1 MVAAREQPEPGCG
14 AKLILPGLV
23 GWTVV
28 EMTVAVAV
36 ATGLREDDTMRA
48 VRFHGAKDIRVED
61 VAEPSGQ
68 LAPDD
73 VLIAPAVTGICG
85 TDLHEY
91 IAGPIVTPKEPHVFT
106 GASNP
111 QILGHEFSARVLAV
125 GGAVSHV
132 KAGDRISIQPLLS
145 PRNDYYGKRGLYHLS
160 PKMGCV
166 GLSWA
171 WGGMAE
177 KAVVKDY
184 NAQPVPD
191 GITDDQAA
199 MIEPAAVA
207 LYGVDR
213 GGITAGSTVLV
224 SGAGPIGA
232 LTILAAKAAGA
243 STIIVSE
250 PNPNRRR
257 IIAEIAPYA
266 HIVDPRD
273 GTLAQVVGD
282 LTEEGVGVDVA
293 LECVGLEAS
302 LNACVQAVR
311 RQGKVVQV
319 GLHMKPASID
329 AMLWALKDITVE
341 ATWCYPTQIWPRIA
355 RMIAAGTFPVEKVI
369 TARIDAA
376 DVVAKG
382 FEALL
387 DPAGQHLKILVTT

>member
-1 MVAAREQPEPGCG
+1 MEHPPKRIDRQVSSQSGDLGFGSLAADVSIPSFGRKDI
-14 AKLILPGLV
+14 KLK
-23 GWTVV
+23 
-28 EMTVAVAV
+28 
-36 ATGLREDDTMRA
+36 A

-61 VAEPSGQ
+61 VEEPSGT

-73 VLIAPAVTGICG
+73 VLIAPIVTGICG

-91 IAGPIVTPKEPHVFT
+91 IAGPIVTPSEPHIYT
-106 GASNP
+106 GATNP
-111 QILGHEFSARVLAV
+111 QILGHEFSAKVLAV
-125 GGAVSHV
+125 GHDVSDV
-132 KAGDRISIQPLLS
+132 AAGDRISVQPLVA

-160 PKMGCV
+160 PQLGCV

-171 WGGMAE
+171 WGGMGE
-177 KAVVKDY
+177 KAVIKEY
-184 NAQPVPD
+184 NAQPVPE
-191 GITDDQAA
+191 GITDEQAA

-213 GGITAGSTVLV
+213 GGVEAGSTVLV

-232 LTILAAKAAGA
+232 LTVLSARAAGA

-266 HIVDPRD
+266 HVVDPRGAD
-273 GTLAQVVGD
+273 LATMVGD

-302 LNACVQAVR
+302 LNACAESVR

-355 RMIAAGTFPVEKVI
+355 RMVASGTFPIEKVI
-369 TARIDAA
+369 TSRIAA
-376 DVVAKG
+376 EDVVEKG
-382 FEALL
+382 FDALL
-387 DPAGQHLKILVTT
+387 DPAGEQLKILVTT

>member
-1 MVAAREQPEPGCG
+1 M
-14 AKLILPGLV
+14 K
-23 GWTVV
+23 
-28 EMTVAVAV
+28 
-36 ATGLREDDTMRA
+36 A

-61 VAEPSGQ
+61 VEEPSGQ

-73 VLIAPAVTGICG
+73 VLIEPIITGICG

-91 IAGPIVTPKEPHVFT
+91 IAGPIVTPAEPHVYT

-111 QILGHEFSARVLAV
+111 QILGHEFSARVLKV
-125 GGAVSHV
+125 GDSVSDV
-132 KAGDRISIQPLLS
+132 AQGDRISIQPLVA

-160 PKMGCV
+160 PQLGCI

-171 WGGMAE
+171 WGGMGE

-191 GITDDQAA
+191 ALSDEQAA

-213 GGITAGSTVLV
+213 GGVTAGSTVLV

-232 LTILAAKAAGA
+232 LTVLSAHAAGA

-257 IIAEIAPYA
+257 IISEIAPYA
-266 HIVDPRD
+266 FVVDP
-273 GTLAQVVGD
+273 GAGNLQEVVGD

-293 LECVGLEAS
+293 LECVGLERS
-302 LNACVQAVR
+302 LNACVEAVR

-355 RMIAAGTFPVEKVI
+355 RMVASGNFPIEKVI
-369 TARIDAA
+369 TARIRAE
-376 DVVAKG
+376 DVVEKG

-387 DPAGQHLKILVTT
+387 DPAGEHLKILVTT

>member
-1 MVAAREQPEPGCG
+1 MSQSLRGG
-14 AKLILPGLV
+14 LP
-23 GWTVV
+23 
-28 EMTVAVAV
+28 
-36 ATGLREDDTMRA
+36 
-48 VRFHGAKDIRVED
+48 
-61 VAEPSGQ
+61 
-68 LAPDD
+68 PDD

-91 IAGPIVTPKEPHVFT
+91 IAGPIVTPQVPHVYT
-106 GASNP
+106 GATNP

-125 GGAVSHV
+125 GDAVSHV
-132 KAGDRISIQPLLS
+132 SAGDRISIQPLLS
-145 PRNDYYGKRGLYHLS
+145 PRNDCYGKRDLFHLS
-160 PKMGCV
+160 PSMGCV
-166 GLSWA
+166 GLRWA
-171 WGGMAE
+171 WGGMGE
-177 KAVVKDY
+177 KAVIKDY

-199 MIEPAAVA
+199 MNEPAAVA

-232 LTILAAKAAGA
+232 LTVLAARVAGA
-243 STIIVSE
+243 ATIIVSE

-257 IIAEIAPYA
+257 IISEIAPYA
-266 HIVDPRD
+266 VVVDPKGGD
-273 GTLAQVVGD
+273 LATLVAD

-302 LNACVQAVR
+302 LNACAKSVR

-355 RMIAAGTFPVEKVI
+355 RMIASGNFPVEKAI
-369 TARIDAA
+369 TARIDAK
-376 DVVAKG
+376 DVVEKG

-387 DPAGQHLKILVTT
+387 DPAGQHLKIPVTT

>member
-1 MVAAREQPEPGCG
+1 M
-14 AKLILPGLV
+14 K
-23 GWTVV
+23 
-28 EMTVAVAV
+28 
-36 ATGLREDDTMRA
+36 A

-61 VAEPSGQ
+61 VAEPSGD
-68 LAPDD
+68 LAHDD
-73 VLIAPAVTGICG
+73 VLIAPIVTGICG

-91 IAGPIVTPKEPHVFT
+91 IAGPIVTPQEPHIYT
-106 GASNP
+106 GATNP
-111 QILGHEFSARVLAV
+111 QILGHEFSAKVLAV
-125 GGAVSHV
+125 GSGVSHV
-132 KAGDRISIQPLLS
+132 AAGDRISVQPLLS
-145 PRNDYYGKRGLYHLS
+145 PRNDYYGKRGLFHLS
-160 PKMGCV
+160 PSMGCV

-177 KAVVKDY
+177 KAVIKDY

-191 GITDDQAA
+191 NLSDEQAA

-213 GGITAGSTVLV
+213 GGVTAGSTVLV

-232 LTILAAKAAGA
+232 LTVLAAHAAGA
-243 STIIVSE
+243 ATIIVSE

-257 IIAEIAPYA
+257 IIKDIAPYA
-266 HIVDPRD
+266 HVIDPRSSD
-273 GTLAQVVGD
+273 LAAIVAD

-293 LECVGLEAS
+293 LECVGMEAS
-302 LNACVQAVR
+302 LNACVHAVR

-329 AMLWALKDITVE
+329 AMLWALKDISVE

-369 TARIDAA
+369 TARIAA
-376 DVVAKG
+376 EDVVAKG

-387 DPAGQHLKILVTT
+387 DPAGEHLKILVTT

>member
-1 MVAAREQPEPGCG
+1 
-14 AKLILPGLV
+14 
-23 GWTVV
+23 
-28 EMTVAVAV
+28 
-36 ATGLREDDTMRA
+36 MRA

-61 VAEPSGQ
+61 VAEPADA

-91 IAGPIVTPKEPHVFT
+91 IAGPIVTPETPHIYT

-111 QILGHEFSARVLAV
+111 QILGHETSATVLAV
-125 GGAVSHV
+125 GDGVSHV
-132 KAGDRISIQPLLS
+132 EAGDRISVQPLLS
-145 PRNDYYGKRGLYHLS
+145 PRDDYYGKRGLYHLS
-160 PKMGCV
+160 PKMACV

-177 KAVVKDY
+177 KAIVKDY
-184 NAQPVPD
+184 NAQPIPD

-213 GGITAGSTVLV
+213 GGVTAGSTVLV

-232 LTILAAKAAGA
+232 LTVLAACAAGA

-257 IIAEIAPYA
+257 IMSEIAPYA
-266 HIVDPRD
+266 IVVDP
-273 GTLAQVVGD
+273 GTGDLPTLVGD

-302 LNACVQAVR
+302 LNACVEAAR
-311 RQGKVVQV
+311 RQGRVVQV
-319 GLHMKPASID
+319 GLHIKPARID

-355 RMIAAGTFPVEKVI
+355 RMIAAGGFPVEKVI
-369 TARIDAA
+369 TARIDAD
-376 DVVAKG
+376 DVVEEG

-387 DPAGQHLKILVTT
+387 DPAGENLKILVTT

>member
-1 MVAAREQPEPGCG
+1 MMDATAVSVPTVTTIKKEQS
-14 AKLILPGLV
+14 
-23 GWTVV
+23 
-28 EMTVAVAV
+28 
-36 ATGLREDDTMRA
+36 MRA
-48 VRFHGAKDIRVED
+48 VRFHGARDIRVED
-61 VAEPSGQ
+61 VAEPSGA

-91 IAGPIVTPKEPHVFT
+91 LAGPIVTPKEPHIYT
-106 GASNP
+106 GATNP

-125 GGAVSHV
+125 GDAVSTV
-132 KAGDRISIQPLLS
+132 AAGDRISIQPLLS
-145 PRNDYYGKRGLYHLS
+145 PRNDYYGKRGLFHLS
-160 PKMGCV
+160 PVMGCV

-171 WGGMAE
+171 WGGMGE
-177 KAVVKDY
+177 KAVIKDY

-191 GITDDQAA
+191 SISDEQAA

-213 GGITAGSTVLV
+213 GGVTAGSTVLV

-232 LTILAAKAAGA
+232 LTVLAAHAAGA
-243 STIIVSE
+243 ALVIVSE
-250 PNPNRRR
+250 PSPNRRR
-257 IIAEIAPYA
+257 IISEIAPYA
-266 HIVDPRD
+266 IVVDPRSGD
-273 GTLAQVVGD
+273 LAQIVAD

-302 LNACVQAVR
+302 LNACVKAVR
-311 RQGKVVQV
+311 RQGRVVQV

-355 RMIAAGTFPVEKVI
+355 RMIATGNFPVEKVI
-369 TARIDAA
+369 TARIDAK
-376 DVVAKG
+376 DVVSKG

-387 DPAGQHLKILVTT
+387 DPAGEHLKILVTT

>member
-1 MVAAREQPEPGCG
+1 M
-14 AKLILPGLV
+14 K
-23 GWTVV
+23 
-28 EMTVAVAV
+28 
-36 ATGLREDDTMRA
+36 A

-61 VAEPSGQ
+61 VAEPSGD
-68 LAPDD
+68 LAHDD
-73 VLIAPAVTGICG
+73 VLIAPIVTGICG

-91 IAGPIVTPKEPHVFT
+91 IAGPIVTPQEPHIFT
-106 GASNP
+106 GATNP
-111 QILGHEFSARVLAV
+111 QILGHEFSAKVLAV
-125 GGAVSHV
+125 GSGVSHV
-132 KAGDRISIQPLLS
+132 EAGDRISVQPLLS
-145 PRNDYYGKRGLYHLS
+145 PRNDYYGKRGLFHLS
-160 PKMGCV
+160 PSMGCV

-177 KAVVKDY
+177 KAVIKDY

-191 GITDDQAA
+191 NLSDEQAA

-213 GGITAGSTVLV
+213 GGVTAGSTVLV

-232 LTILAAKAAGA
+232 LTVLAAHAAGA
-243 STIIVSE
+243 ATIIVSE

-257 IIAEIAPYA
+257 IIKDIAPYA
-266 HIVDPRD
+266 HVIDPRSSD
-273 GTLAQVVGD
+273 LAAIVAD

-293 LECVGLEAS
+293 LECVGMEAS
-302 LNACVQAVR
+302 LNACVHAVR

-329 AMLWALKDITVE
+329 AMLWALKDISVE

-369 TARIDAA
+369 TARIAA
-376 DVVAKG
+376 EDVVAKG

-387 DPAGQHLKILVTT
+387 DPAGEHLKILVTT

>member
-1 MVAAREQPEPGCG
+1 M
-14 AKLILPGLV
+14 K
-23 GWTVV
+23 
-28 EMTVAVAV
+28 
-36 ATGLREDDTMRA
+36 A
-48 VRFHGAKDIRVED
+48 VRFHAARDIRIED
-61 VAEPSGQ
+61 VAEPAGP
-68 LAPDD
+68 LAHDD
-73 VLIAPAVTGICG
+73 VLIAPIVTGICG

-91 IAGPIVTPKEPHVFT
+91 IAGPIVTPQEPHLYT
-106 GASNP
+106 GATNP

-125 GGAVSHV
+125 GDAVSHV
-132 KAGDRISIQPLLS
+132 GPGDRISVQPLLS

-160 PKMGCV
+160 PSMGCV

-177 KAVVKDY
+177 KAVIKDY

-213 GGITAGSTVLV
+213 GGVTAGSTVLV

-232 LTILAAKAAGA
+232 LTVLAAKAAGA
-243 STIIVSE
+243 AIIIVSE

-266 HIVDPRD
+266 HIVDPQSSD
-273 GTLAQVVGD
+273 LPTIVAD

-293 LECVGLEAS
+293 LECVGLETS
-302 LNACVQAVR
+302 LNACVRAVR

-329 AMLWALKDITVE
+329 AMLWALKDISVE

-355 RMIAAGTFPVEKVI
+355 RMIAAGILPVEKVI
-369 TARIDAA
+369 TSRIAA
-376 DVVAKG
+376 EDVVAKG

-387 DPAGQHLKILVTT
+387 DPTGRHLKILVTT